1 MREIKETAMN
11 WHARAPLWP
20 WYYKMPAYALAF
32 ASVAAL
38 SALVTF
44 LVMSRHV
51 TVQVP
56 DIKGRSLPDAARLLN
71 NVGLSIKVAAEVTDR
86 YVPSGHV
93 IVQGTEA
100 GSRVKGRPEVIVLL
114 SKGPEVRLI
123 PDVTG
128 VSLAEAERILTEEG
142 LVIDRTIRVH
152 SESVKRDRVIAQR
165 PAPEEWTGETITLVA
180 SAGARD
186 IIYYSPSFKGML
198 REDAAL
204 LASGLGLK
212 VVFTGKADAETIVG
226 QRPDPGSE
234 IKTGSTVYLAVGG

>member
-1 MREIKETAMN
+1 MS
-11 WHARAPLWP
+11 WYARARLLP
-20 WYYKMPAYALAF
+20 WYYRMPLYALAF

-38 SALVTF
+38 SASVTF

-51 TVQVP
+51 RVQVP
-56 DIKGRSLPDAARLLN
+56 DLKGRSLPDAARLLN
-71 NVGLSIKVAAEVTDR
+71 NVGLSVKVAAEVTDL
-86 YVPSGHV
+86 YVPSGYV
-93 IVQGTEA
+93 IEQGTEA
-100 GSRVKGRPEVIVLL
+100 GSQVKGQSEIIVVL

-128 VSLAEAERILTEEG
+128 ISLAEAERILTEEG
-142 LVIDRTIRVH
+142 LVIERTIRVH
-152 SESVKRDRVIAQR
+152 SGSVKRDRVIAQR

-186 IIYYSPSFKGML
+186 IIYYSPSFKGMM

-212 VVFTGKADAETIVG
+212 VVFKGKADAEAIVG
-226 QRPDPGSE
+226 QRPVPGSE
-234 IKTGSTVYLAVGG
+234 IKIGSTVYLTVGG